1 MKEDYLWD
9 KTGEP
14 DPEIQQL
21 EEILGTL
28 RYQPKP
34 LELPQ
39 EVPAPRQ
46 RRNHFPLVAIAASVL
61 LALVAAGVWLRVRT
75 QGESQPNQAQVSAAP
90 QPPEKTPGAIG
101 PTTPD
106 KPASEDIVA
115 VKNEEQIRKNQ
126 EQVSKGLEQ
135 VSKDQEQVRKRGLPP
150 LRRRYTNPEREE
162 ALAAKQQV
170 MLALRLASEK
180 LNLVHKKTQNT
191 TPSNQI
197 KNQHR
202 VG

>member
-9 KTGEP
+9 KSGEP
-14 DPEIQQL
+14 DPEIRQL

-39 EVPAPRQ
+39 DLPTPRR
-46 RRNHFPLVAIAASVL
+46 RRNRFPLLAIAASVL
-61 LALVAAGVWLRVRT
+61 LALLAAGIWLRVRSRSEIPT
-75 QGESQPNQAQVSAAP
+75 QQAMVQTGTPRTEEKPIETPKSPVNKSAVNPSPLTANKSYRKKSAP
-90 QPPEKTPGAIG
+90 SALP
-101 PTTPD
+101 
-106 KPASEDIVA
+106 
-115 VKNEEQIRKNQ
+115 
-126 EQVSKGLEQ
+126 
-135 VSKDQEQVRKRGLPP
+135 KR
-150 LRRRYTNPEREE
+150 EREE

-170 MLALRLASEK
+170 MLALRVTSEK
-180 LNLVHKKTQNT
+180 LSLVHKKTQN
-191 TPSNQI
+191 PSNQI

>member
-39 EVPAPRQ
+39 DLPTLRP
-46 RRNHFPLVAIAASVL
+46 RRNHFPLIAIAASVL
-61 LALVAAGVWLRVRT
+61 LALLAAGVWLRVRT
-75 QGESQPNQAQVSAAP
+75 EGEPQPKQASAAP
-90 QPPEKTPGAIG
+90 TPAAVDEK
-101 PTTPD
+101 PT
-106 KPASEDIVA
+106 VA
-115 VKNEEQIRKNQ
+115 KTSAEEPKKQKI
-126 EQVSKGLEQ
+126 
-135 VSKDQEQVRKRGLPP
+135 EQVRKRGLPP
-150 LRRRYTNPEREE
+150 LPRYTKREREE

-170 MLALRLASEK
+170 MLALRLATEK
-180 LNLVHKKTQNT
+180 LSLVHKKTQN
-191 TPSNQI
+191 PSNQI

>member
-39 EVPAPRQ
+39 DLLTPR
-46 RRNHFPLVAIAASVL
+46 RRTNHFPLVAIAATVL
-61 LALVAAGVWLRVRT
+61 LALLAAGVWLRVRT
-75 QGESQPNQAQVSAAP
+75 QGESQPKQASVTPAP
-90 QPPEKTPGAIG
+90 TVVEETTTVASKT
-101 PTTPD
+101 
-106 KPASEDIVA
+106 
-115 VKNEEQIRKNQ
+115 EEEPKQQKT
-126 EQVSKGLEQ
+126 
-135 VSKDQEQVRKRGLPP
+135 EQVRKRGLPP
-150 LRRRYTNPEREE
+150 LRPLPRYTKREREE
-162 ALAAKQQV
+162 ALEAKEQV
-170 MLALRLASEK
+170 MLALRLTTEK
-180 LNLVHKKTQNT
+180 LSLVHKKTQN
-191 TPSNQI
+191 PSNQI